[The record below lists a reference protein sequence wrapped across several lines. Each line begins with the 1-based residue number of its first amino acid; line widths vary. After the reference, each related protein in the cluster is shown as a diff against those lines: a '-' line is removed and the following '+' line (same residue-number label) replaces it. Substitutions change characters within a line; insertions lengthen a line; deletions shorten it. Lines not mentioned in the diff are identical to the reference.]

1 MNTLV
6 TGANGFMGSQLVRL
20 LLKDGH
26 AVRALVRPTA
36 NLDLLEGL
44 HVERASGDVT
54 DEESVERAM
63 RGVDVVY
70 HLAGIR
76 RTPHAEDFDRV
87 NAQGTKH
94 VLTGAAAQPN
104 PPRVVLAGSLSAMG
118 PSTPTTPLDETAPFR
133 PVEAYGRS
141 KVRAEELCAEFASK
155 VPTAIGRPPRVLGPG
170 DRENLAFVKLVKAGL
185 LLQIKGG
192 PRPLSMI
199 DVDDVVAGFALL
211 GTHPRAVGQTFF
223 LTSPETLTVEHLQEI
238 ATETLGLKTKYRL
251 NVSSP
256 VLRGAARAADAASKV
271 TGKHLPLNMKL
282 AEQLLAPAW
291 TCSPQKALATLGF
304 QTTFPLAESVRRS
317 VRWYVEKGWV

>member
-6 TGANGFMGSQLVRL
+6 TGANGFMGSQLVRR

-36 NLDLLEGL
+36 NLELLEGL
-44 HVERASGDVT
+44 QVERAPGDVT
-54 DEESVERAM
+54 DEGSVERAM

-94 VLTGAAAQPN
+94 VLAAAAAQPT

-118 PSTPTTPLDETAPFR
+118 PSTPTTPLDETAPFA

-141 KVRAEELCAEFASK
+141 KVRAEQYCAEFAGR
-155 VPTAIGRPPRVLGPG
+155 VPYAIGRPPRVLGPG
-170 DRENLAFVKLVKAGL
+170 DRENLAFVKMVKAGL

-192 PRPLSMI
+192 PRPLSMV

-211 GTHPRAVGQTFF
+211 GTHPAAVGETFF
-223 LTSPETLTVEHLQEI
+223 LTSPETLTVEHLQEL
-238 ATETLGLKTKYRL
+238 ATETLGLKTKLRL
-251 NVSSP
+251 HVSP
-256 VLRGAARAADAASKV
+256 RVLRAAAHGADATSKL
-271 TGKHLPLNMKL
+271 TGKHLPLNQKL

-291 TCSPQKALATLGF
+291 TCNPKKAEDLLGF
-304 QTTFPLAESVRRS
+304 RTTYSLAESVRRS